1 MLLRS
6 YIITATLFYQL
17 TIMTQQK
24 YLPFRLSEYG
34 RDAIPS

>member
-24 YLPFRLSEYG
+24 YLPFRLSGYG